1 MARDYYEVL
10 GVQRSATKDDIKRS
24 FRKLAR
30 QYHPDVSEEPN
41 AEDKFK
47 EINEAYEVLSD
58 DEKRARYDRFGHAG
72 VSGQAGYSG
81 AGGAGFAGFEEIFE
95 EFFNNFGGRTAGG
108 TRRRGPRA
116 GADRRVNVTVSFE
129 EAVFGTEREVTFDRL
144 ETCDHCDGNGAEP
157 GSSPTTCPMCSGTG
171 EVRQVQQTFLGSM
184 VRVAPC
190 PQCGGKGSIVENPC
204 KKCDGSGRV
213 RNRTTLNV
221 KIPPGVHEGLQI
233 QVRSEGDV
241 GEQGA
246 PQGNLYVVVN
256 VKEHEF
262 FVRRDNDI
270 LLEIPINVVQATLG
284 DKIIVPTVDGDVE
297 LTIPAGTQSGKIF
310 RMRGR
315 GFPRLRSDGSNSGR
329 GDQLVH
335 VRVDIPTKLTPEQR
349 KAFESLADVMGS
361 EVQPQPNGKGFMG
374 RVMDFFAGE

>member
-10 GVQRSATKDDIKRS
+10 GVQRNATKDDIKRS

-58 DEKRARYDRFGHAG
+58 DEKRARYDRFG
-72 VSGQAGYSG
+72 QAGFG
-81 AGGAGFAGFEEIFE
+81 GTGGAGFAGFEEIFE
-95 EFFNNFGGRTAGG
+95 EFFNNFGGRSAGG

-144 ETCDHCDGNGAEP
+144 ETCDRCEGNGAEP
-157 GSSPTTCPMCSGTG
+157 GSHPTTCPMCSGTG

-190 PQCGGKGSIVENPC
+190 PQCGGKGNIVENPC

-349 KAFESLADVMGS
+349 KAFETLADVMGS